1 MIKPGKR
8 VQAMES
14 SKLSDGR
21 FPGNK
26 GSRPW
31 KSVSLPDPFTLHVF
45 QTDAGSIARPC
56 GDVPRSPV
64 QTLHHAAGV
73 ENFGKMDQRHI

>member
-1 MIKPGKR
+1 
-8 VQAMES
+8 MES
-14 SKLSDGR
+14 SRLSDGR
-21 FPGNK
+21 SAGNK
-26 GSRPW
+26 EPRPCQ
-31 KSVSLPDPFTLHVF
+31 SVSLPDPFTLPVF
-45 QTDAGSIARPC
+45 QTDAGSIARPW